1 MSEERITPQK
11 QAEWKAQK
19 STNQLKSSSAVK
31 SLQKEWFMKTQE
43 RVKNGEPFAICNADE
58 CEEIFLTMDIPVMV
72 KQWWSGIISAKQLAP
87 RYFDLLSSKG
97 YDLCT
102 YCALGYGCSIARDPE
117 TAPWGGM
124 PHPSLVIGTTDCD
137 AGQRVTELW
146 AKEYNTA
153 LFSLEVTSATRPYHK
168 WWEKI
173 KDHWDEVI
181 EPQRLD
187 LRVAEL
193 KSLIQYLEVT
203 TGKKFSMNKLRELME
218 LINEQEGYFR
228 AARDLIAK
236 TTPCPVSLTDQTSSV
251 MPLQWHRGKPEG
263 RDGARMFYE
272 EVKERVEKGQAA
284 CPNEKLRMMWLGVGL
299 WSNTAFYQY
308 FEEKYGA
315 VFVCSMYL
323 SIAADGYQRNLKD
336 DPLRALASRN
346 VFLGLGSDEWYI
358 KEARLHNVS
367 GAVQLISNT
376 CRRVINDEIT
386 RLKLEKAGIPVLQIA
401 ADNVD
406 SRKWDDEKIKAAVSN
421 FIETRLLPRQ
431 SGK

>member
-1 MSEERITPQK
+1 MSETTGKHGEKPS
-11 QAEWKAQK
+11 EWRAQK
-19 STNQLKSSSAVK
+19 STKQLKSSSQVK
-31 SLQKEWFMKTQE
+31 ALQKEWFFKTQE

-58 CEEIFLTMDIPVMV
+58 CEEIFLTMDIPVLV
-72 KQWWSGIISAKQLAP
+72 KQWWSGLISAKQLSP
-87 RYFDLLSSKG
+87 RYFNILESKG

-102 YCALGYGCSIARDPE
+102 YCALPYGCTLSHDPE
-117 TAPWGGM
+117 TAPWGGL
-124 PHPSLVIGTTDCD
+124 PRPSLIIGTTDCD

-146 AKEYNTA
+146 AREYNTA
-153 LFSLEVTSATRPYHK
+153 LFPLEVTSPTKPYIG

-181 EPQRLD
+181 EPHRLD
-187 LRVAEL
+187 MRVAEY
-193 KSLIQYLEVT
+193 KALIHYLEVT
-203 TGKKFSMNKLRELME
+203 TGKKFSMEKLRELME

-228 AARDLIAK
+228 MARDLIAK
-236 TTPCPVSLTDQTSSV
+236 TTPCPVNLTDQTSTV

-263 RDGARMFYE
+263 RDGAKMFYE
-272 EVKERVEKGQAA
+272 EVKERVENHQAA
-284 CPNEKLRMMWLGVGL
+284 CPNEKIRMMWLGVGL

-346 VFLGLGSDEWYI
+346 VFLGLNTNDWFV
-358 KEARLHNVS
+358 KEAKLHNIA
-367 GAVQLISNT
+367 GAVQLVSTT
-376 CRRVINDEIT
+376 CRIGMYT
-386 RLKLEKAGIPVLQIA
+386 SLTKLAFEKAGIPVLEIT

-406 SRKWDDEKIKAAVSN
+406 ARKWDDEKIKAQVSE
-421 FIETRLLPRQ
+421 FIEKRCL
-431 SGK
+431 

>member
-1 MSEERITPQK
+1 MSDSPDIEQK
-11 QAEWKAQK
+11 PPEWRAQRNT
-19 STNQLKSSSAVK
+19 SQLKSSQVVK
-31 SLQKEWFMKTQE
+31 NLQKDWFFKTQE

-58 CEEIFLTMDIPVMV
+58 AEEIFLTMDIPVLV

-87 RYFDLLSSKG
+87 RYFDLLSSEG

-102 YCALGYGCSIARDPE
+102 YCALGYGCTLAHDPATE
-117 TAPWGGM
+117 PWGGL
-124 PHPSLVIGTTDCD
+124 PRPSLIIGTTDCD

-153 LFSLEVTSATRPYHK
+153 LFSLEVTSATMPYHK

-173 KDHWDEVI
+173 KDHWDEVV

-187 LRVAEL
+187 MRVAEL
-193 KSLIQYLEVT
+193 KALIHYLEMT
-203 TGKKFSMNKLRELME
+203 TGKKFSMNKFRELME
-218 LINEQEGYFR
+218 MINEQEGYFR
-228 AARDLIAK
+228 AARDLIAR
-236 TTPCPVSLTDQTSSV
+236 TRPCPVNLSDQTSSV

-272 EVKERVEKGQAA
+272 EVKERVEKGEAA
-284 CPNEKLRMMWLGVGL
+284 CPNEKYRLMWLGVGL
-299 WSNTAFYQY
+299 WSNTAFYRY

-323 SIAADGYQRNLKD
+323 SIAADGYQRSVND

-346 VFLGLGSDEWYI
+346 VFLGLQGGDEWYI
-358 KEARLHNVS
+358 KEARLHGVN
-367 GAVQLISNT
+367 GAVQLISST
-376 CRRVINDEIT
+376 CRTVINNEIT
-386 RLKLEKAGIPVLQIA
+386 RLKLEKAGIPVLQIS

-406 SRKWDDEKIKAAVSN
+406 SRKWDDTRIKAAVSN
-421 FIETRLLPRQ
+421 FIETRL
-431 SGK
+431 S